1 MMWRAL
7 LFQILLLPAFAAAS
21 FAQEEFGPEA
31 ERLTRACF
39 NGSLG
44 TDTVRECIGTAALAC
59 QENTEAGYS
68 NLGMATC
75 FRKEG
80 EAWDKLLNEVY
91 REVIAGAKVADA
103 RDGGGREAAMRVAQ
117 RAWIG
122 FRDAECAFTY
132 ALFGDGSMR
141 IPLGAECVMRLTA
154 ERVLDLE
161 GTRGFMEEL

>member
-7 LFQILLLPAFAAAS
+7 LFQILLFPLFVAAG
-21 FAQEEFGPEA
+21 FAQEEFGAEA

-39 NGSLG
+39 DGSLG
-44 TDTVRECIGTAALAC
+44 TDTVRECIGTASLTC
-59 QENTEAGYS
+59 QETTEAGYS

-91 REVIAGAKVADA
+91 REVIARAKAVDA
-103 RDGGGREAAMRVAQ
+103 RDGGGREAAMRAAQ

-122 FRDAECAFTY
+122 FRDAECAFTH

-141 IPLGAECVMRLTA
+141 IPLGAECLMRLTA

-161 GTRGFMEEL
+161 GARGIMGEL